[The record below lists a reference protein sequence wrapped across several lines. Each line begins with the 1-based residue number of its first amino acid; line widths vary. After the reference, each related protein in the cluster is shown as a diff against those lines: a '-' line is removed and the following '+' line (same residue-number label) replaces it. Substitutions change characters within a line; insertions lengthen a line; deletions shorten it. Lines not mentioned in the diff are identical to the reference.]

1 MTERRYDAD
10 EVREIFGLAT
20 TGEAVGRPRVSDRA
34 GLTLTDLQEIG
45 REVGLEPAR
54 VQEAVAVLHARQAG
68 TPRRPVLGLPARVDR
83 IADLPRAPTNREWEL
98 LVAELRTTFGARG
111 RVTSHGNLREWVNGN
126 LHAYIEPT
134 ESGFRLRMATRKEN
148 ALYVNVLG
156 GAFLMFG
163 AISAVAG
170 SAAGSEPAAILFAA
184 TGLGAF
190 AANLVRLPRWAR
202 KRDQQMAYIADWTR
216 SLLELPPEGDT
227 S

>member
-20 TGEAVGRPRVSDRA
+20 TGEAVDRPRVSDRA

-54 VQEAVAVLHARQAG
+54 VEEAVAVLHARQAG
-68 TPRRPVLGLPARVDR
+68 TPRRPVLGMPTVVDR
-83 IADLPRAPTNREWEL
+83 IADLPRAPTDREWEL

-111 RVTSHGNLREWVNGN
+111 RLTSQGGLREWVNGN
-126 LHAYIEPT
+126 LHAYVEPA
-134 ESGFRLRMATRKEN
+134 ESGYRLRLTTRKET
-148 ALYVNVLG
+148 ALLANVLG

-163 AISAVAG
+163 ALSAVAG
-170 SAAGSEPAAILFAA
+170 STARAVPAAIVLAA
-184 TGLGAF
+184 IGLGAF

-202 KRDQQMAYIADWTR
+202 KREQQMAYLADWTQA
-216 SLLELPPEGDT
+216 LLELPPEGDT